1 MGLFFLENAMLES
14 IRDCARRF
22 FVADDDA
29 SRHGKLESLID
40 LLSFP
45 IAVLVVCGITCLFG
59 LLTGAIQ

>member
-1 MGLFFLENAMLES
+1 MLES

-29 SRHGKLESLID
+29 SRHGKLESLVD
-40 LLSFP
+40 TLSFP
-45 IAVLVVCGITCLFG
+45 IAVLVVCGITYIFG